1 MSKDTHRVDPD
12 FNPSDADIRTV
23 VDLLTR
29 AAIHA
34 PMHYHENG
42 NGKFQKWM
50 LGLMGLLV
58 AMAVGGGVVM
68 YGKVMALE
76 AKVDA
81 MQIQVAN
88 IQKLLEPRFRGA
100 VHEYDYGI
108 YHASPSLR

>member
-1 MSKDTHRVDPD
+1 MILKTEGDKH
-12 FNPSDADIRTV
+12 V
-23 VDLLTR
+23 VVTR
-29 AAIHA
+29 HFAASPEAVYRAHTEPRLI
-34 PMHYHENG
+34 
-42 NGKFQKWM
+42 QKWM